1 MSVPIAMGLGYF
13 ADWQFESEPI
23 GLIIGA
29 VIGFFAML
37 LRIVRM
43 RPSDDLKNLNDPSTQ
58 STDTASKENESNK

>member
-1 MSVPIAMGLGYF
+1 MGFGYF
-13 ADWQFESEPI
+13 ADRQFESEPI

-29 VIGFFAML
+29 VIGFIAML

-43 RPSDDLKNLNDPSTQ
+43 RPRDDLKDLNDPSTQ

>member
-1 MSVPIAMGLGYF
+1 MGFGYF
-13 ADWQFESEPI
+13 ADRQFESEPI

-29 VIGFFAML
+29 VIGFLAML

-43 RPSDDLKNLNDPSTQ
+43 RPSNDLKDLNDPSPQ

>member
-1 MSVPIAMGLGYF
+1 MGFGYF
-13 ADWQFESEPI
+13 ADRQFESEPI

-29 VIGFFAML
+29 AIGFLAML

-43 RPSDDLKNLNDPSTQ
+43 RPSDDLKYLNDPSAQ